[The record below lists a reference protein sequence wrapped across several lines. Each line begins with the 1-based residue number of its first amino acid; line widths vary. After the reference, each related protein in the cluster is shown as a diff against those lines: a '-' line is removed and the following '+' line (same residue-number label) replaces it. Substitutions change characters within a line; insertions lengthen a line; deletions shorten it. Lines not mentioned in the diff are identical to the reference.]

1 MRIPEREVMVG
12 ASYAVVFEP
21 ALGALYEGCFPQI
34 QRRTGVNG
42 KERAVSEELAA
53 KKGGTAESFGPLR
66 DEGAFFIEKI
76 SVQ

>member
-42 KERAVSEELAA
+42 KERAVSEELA
-53 KKGGTAESFGPLR
+53 G
-66 DEGAFFIEKI
+66 
-76 SVQ
+76 